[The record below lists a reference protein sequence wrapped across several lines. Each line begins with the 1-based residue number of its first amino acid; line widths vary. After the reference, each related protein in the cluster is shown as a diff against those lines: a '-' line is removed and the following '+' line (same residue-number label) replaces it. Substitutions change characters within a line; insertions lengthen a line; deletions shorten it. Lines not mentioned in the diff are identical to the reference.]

1 MTILV
6 FPGVVVFVMRIFP
19 GFVTVLLLLQ
29 AVCVVPIGTVGYAA
43 PSAGRASI
51 APKLADSESMSH
63 MSAWANDTSAYDSGH
78 VFYIKDNE
86 LMWWDTAKNTTS
98 LLMTVTY
105 NITGCP
111 LCPPEPSVLTKVG
124 ASRLENG
131 SYHVALLEMEPK
143 NNATAQ
149 YLMGVVLTTN
159 GSVIYHQRAKDLNVT
174 KFVIERII
182 IGFVRVYPDGVNKS
196 LEFMVW
202 QGAGYYVSDHQMGQ
216 GGSLEIAL
224 AIAYTSMLR
233 YVVTYATDTCH
244 GVNTLITD
252 NGQGWGGFG
261 CYIKEV
267 GTDWTIERMDSYG
280 GCDETTCFTVNAM
293 IERNLVNGSRKV
305 DYWMMKDWDK
315 KADVVVFQD
324 NDEYQ
329 VLPDSPLEVIW
340 DGCFVDLAFRVNHEA
355 GVAPHPPP
363 EVWIK
368 RIGLFGEL
376 LKDYSS
382 STITRGSISLIDADG
397 GIFMTGYSPGYAF
410 MPAMVKFDYRTK
422 VFGDWGVDDL
432 GVFPLNGSKME
443 GEVFNVSFRP
453 FMAMDICPMDCMNAS
468 TAVLLVDN
476 VPIPGQR
483 IPLQTVNGSAW
494 FNLTWTA
501 VAGFHSIKVRMEVA
515 DDIDLLDN
523 EISLG
528 VQIDEYPDIVVR
540 DLTVG
545 PSVVYPD
552 QEVNFQVRVL
562 NSGGNLTKA
571 TLCVYLDGAMAWNI
585 TISNLISGYT
595 NMFTGHFTITN
606 ETVGPHS
613 IKAEALPLVG
623 IDRDLK
629 NNAVFGNVRVYYRDL
644 ALEITTPRDRQ
655 EVTRSLLVEGTV
667 VDPEGF
673 NTTVRAELWRNVLVS
688 SSEMDGK
695 KGTFSFTFDI
705 SDLQPS
711 QYTIVVT
718 ANGTEQRTATQ
729 RLDVIVQNEP
739 YWSVL
744 DPADGTLIVID
755 EGSSTNITAIAKD
768 GATGNEI
775 PVTWTINGWAA
786 KNFTGVSIVGHRM
799 TFGTGYHSAGTYM
812 VEAKTSSRFGNLS
825 AMWRIVVLD
834 VNRPP
839 TITDMNPAPGHLK
852 VQVNKT
858 LNLTTMA
865 TDLDG
870 DTLSYVWT
878 FDNETVYGRNITLRP
893 GRAGNF
899 TLGLKV
905 SDGIDEA
912 SASWTVEV
920 TKPPP
925 VVVPKTK
932 IKNDSAVANM
942 ALALVIALMAVTV
955 VSALILR
962 NALKPKNKEEPGHKK

>member
-1 MTILV
+1 M
-6 FPGVVVFVMRIFP
+6 MKIFP
-19 GFVTVLLLLQ
+19 SFVTVLFLLQ
-29 AVCVVPIGTVGYAA
+29 AVCVIPIGAVGDAN

-51 APKLADSESMSH
+51 APKLVDSETMDH
-63 MSAWANDTSAYDSGH
+63 ISAWANDTSAHDPGH
-78 VFYIKDNE
+78 VFYVRDNE
-86 LMWWDTAKNTTS
+86 LGWWDTAKNTTS

-111 LCPPEPSVLTKVG
+111 LCPLEPSVLTKVG
-124 ASRLENG
+124 VSQLEDG
-131 SYHVALLEMEPK
+131 SYQVALLEMQPK

-149 YLMGVVLTTN
+149 YLMAVVLWAN
-159 GSVIYHQRAKDLNVT
+159 GTVVYQQRVKDLNVT
-174 KFVIERII
+174 MFVVERNL
-182 IGFVRVYPDGVNKS
+182 IGFVSKNPDGVNVS
-196 LEFMVW
+196 LGFMFW
-202 QGAGYYVSDHQMGQ
+202 KGAGYSIIN
-216 GGSLEIAL
+216 SLGVYGAKEIAL
-224 AIAYTSMLR
+224 AIGYTKMLD
-233 YVVTYATDTCH
+233 YVVTYATDTCK
-244 GVNTLITD
+244 GVNTLVTD
-252 NGQGWGGFG
+252 NGQAWGGFG
-261 CYIKEV
+261 CYIKEI
-267 GTDWTIERMDSYG
+267 GTDWTIEKMDSSG
-280 GCDETTCFTVNAM
+280 GCNETKCFYVNAM

-305 DYWMMKDWDK
+305 DYWMMRDWGK
-315 KADVVVFQD
+315 KADIVVFQD

-363 EVWIK
+363 EVWVK
-368 RIGLFGEL
+368 KIGIAGEL
-376 LKDYSS
+376 FKNDFS
-382 STITRGSISLIDADG
+382 STITRGSISLIDGDG

-410 MPAMVKFDYRTK
+410 MPAIVKYEYRTK
-422 VFGDWGVDDL
+422 VFGNWGVDDIV
-432 GVFPLNGSKME
+432 VFPLNGSMME
-443 GEVFNVSFRP
+443 GDVFNVSFRP
-453 FMAMDICPMDCMNAS
+453 FMAMDICPLDCMNAS

-476 VPIPGQR
+476 VPVQGQR

-501 VAGFHSIKVRMEVA
+501 VAGFHNIKVRLEVA
-515 DDIDLLDN
+515 DDIDFSDN
-523 EISLG
+523 EKSMG
-528 VQIDEYPDIVVR
+528 VQVDEYPDLVVR
-540 DLTVG
+540 DLTAG

-562 NSGGNLTKA
+562 NNGGNLTKA
-571 TLCVYLDGAMAWNI
+571 RLSVYLDGAMAWNI
-585 TISNLISGYT
+585 TISNLITGYNAT
-595 NMFTGHFTITN
+595 FTGRFN
-606 ETVGPHS
+606 VVNRTVGPHS

-623 IDRDLK
+623 IDRNLK
-629 NNAVFGNVRVYYRDL
+629 NNAVFGNVRVYYRDIAL
-644 ALEITTPRDRQ
+644 AITTPRDRQ
-655 EVTRSLLVEGTV
+655 EVTRSLLVEGTI

-673 NTTVRAELWRNVLVS
+673 DTTVRAELWRNVLVAS
-688 SSEMDGK
+688 SQMDGK

-729 RLDVIVQNEP
+729 RLDVIVKNEP

-744 DPADGTLIVID
+744 DPADGTLMVID
-755 EGSSTNITAIAKD
+755 EGSGTNITAIAKD

-775 PVTWTINGWAA
+775 PVTWTINGQAA
-786 KNFTGVSIVGHRM
+786 KNFTGVSILGHRM

-825 AMWRIVVLD
+825 ALWHIEVLD

-839 TITDMNPAPGHLK
+839 TITNMNPAPGNLK
-852 VQVNKT
+852 VQVNNT

-865 TDLDG
+865 TDPDG
-870 DTLSYVWT
+870 DALSYVWT

-905 SDGIDEA
+905 SDGIDA
-912 SASWTVEV
+912 TSASWTVEV
-920 TKPPP
+920 TRPPP

-932 IKNDSAVANM
+932 VKNDSAVANM
-942 ALALVIALMAVTV
+942 ALALVIALMAVAV
-955 VSALILR
+955 VSGLILR
-962 NALKPKNKEEPGHKK
+962 NAMKPPKERQPDRKE